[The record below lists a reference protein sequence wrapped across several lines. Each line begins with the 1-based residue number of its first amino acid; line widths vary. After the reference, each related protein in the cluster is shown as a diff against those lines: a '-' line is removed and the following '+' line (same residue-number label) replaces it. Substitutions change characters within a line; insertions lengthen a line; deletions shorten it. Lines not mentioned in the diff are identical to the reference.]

1 MASIKN
7 KNLFEIF
14 HFFIYNATNGTTSK
28 AYITE
33 WNKIAQTTMTNIHL
47 KKSLFRNS
55 SMFIAENE
63 TSNKAK
69 ANDCLIILK
78 ENIYVPKR

>member
-1 MASIKN
+1 MQQ
-7 KNLFEIF
+7 
-14 HFFIYNATNGTTSK
+14 NGTTSK